1 MEEIQSYPLDLQ
13 RLQFYASLLHHQ
25 KVESNRLKCFHG
37 LDNQTQTKIQD
48 FEQNS
53 FLEKTNISR
62 FFRILKFKNVHK
74 NTSSIVLSKKNCA
87 HFILLSQIPGRAR
100 NTPAESQELAMQL
113 GGKLIHGAKKLIF
126 HSKSSFFTIY
136 RCHFLRSGST
146 KSKTVFSV
154 YSAFI

>member
-1 MEEIQSYPLDLQ
+1 MKEIQSYPLDLQ
-13 RLQFYASLLHHQ
+13 RLQFFASLLHHQ

-62 FFRILKFKNVHK
+62 FLRILKFKNVHK

-113 GGKLIHGAKKLIF
+113 GHRSIHSMHVLQISLIELISSALSMITLRAAIFDNIVCGALE
-126 HSKSSFFTIY
+126 
-136 RCHFLRSGST
+136 
-146 KSKTVFSV
+146 FSL
-154 YSAFI
+154 F